1 MGAMGL
7 AGGTHLFDEGKG
19 RLATDGVLLAVSA
32 VLILAAIY
40 EAAIAAGLIG
50 LGPDPGEA
58 PTGNDVVILASLA
71 ALLIGGI
78 ALFAAGLTTRPVAWV
93 VQLTDLAA
101 VAFVVARWLS
111 YDPYYAPSL
120 RRMSDGGLI
129 PAWWIIGLIGLGA
142 LAAWMVRRSAPAG
155 SLLGGLLLWTAALTA
170 LLSPAGH

>member
-1 MGAMGL
+1 MSAMGL
-7 AGGTHLFDEGKG
+7 AGETRPLDEGKG

-58 PTGNDVVILASLA
+58 PAGNDVVILASLA

-93 VQLTDLAA
+93 VQLTDL
-101 VAFVVARWLS
+101 
-111 YDPYYAPSL
+111 
-120 RRMSDGGLI
+120 
-129 PAWWIIGLIGLGA
+129 
-142 LAAWMVRRSAPAG
+142 
-155 SLLGGLLLWTAALTA
+155 
-170 LLSPAGH
+170 